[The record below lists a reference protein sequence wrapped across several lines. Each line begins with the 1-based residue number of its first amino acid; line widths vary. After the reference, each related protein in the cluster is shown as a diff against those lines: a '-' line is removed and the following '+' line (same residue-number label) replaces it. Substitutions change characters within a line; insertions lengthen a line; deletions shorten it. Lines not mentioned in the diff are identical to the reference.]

1 MSKKDSSQNSTGLI
15 GWIDE
20 RFPLSS
26 FIKNHLTGYYA
37 PKNFNF
43 WYLFGALALFVFV
56 MQPSLQGNLLHELGS
71 DIAAGKCNLLL
82 RQTCYVQQ
90 STKCC
95 FLY

>member
-1 MSKKDSSQNSTGLI
+1 MSNYKKYKMTKKNDTQNSTGFI

-56 MQPSLQGNLLHELGS
+56 MQINIDFQALK
-71 DIAAGKCNLLL
+71 I
-82 RQTCYVQQ
+82 
-90 STKCC
+90 
-95 FLY
+95 